1 MIRLGKG
8 VTLSNEEVEV
18 LKELLGKISL
28 EVNIDCQNVQNS
40 FPIQPNKPLGDR
52 QKPFKV
58 LSMRLIKTPLLPLIG
73 YAFNCKS
80 RTAIIGKSNNA
91 DTDLCVCCV
100 QKQPTCTHRHACEQ
114 VATMEPRIN
123 ARSTR
128 IIKGGRGKR
137 ITPQPLLIRQAV
149 NVNCSRRSRTVQE
162 QIE

>member
-58 LSMRLIKTPLLPLIG
+58 LSMRLIKPSLLPLIG
-73 YAFNCKS
+73 YAFNCKLFS
-80 RTAIIGKSNNA
+80 PNTIRLNKC
-91 DTDLCVCCV
+91 L
-100 QKQPTCTHRHACEQ
+100 K
-114 VATMEPRIN
+114 
-123 ARSTR
+123 
-128 IIKGGRGKR
+128 
-137 ITPQPLLIRQAV
+137 TPIQSLLSLFGI
-149 NVNCSRRSRTVQE
+149 SILTV
-162 QIE
+162 